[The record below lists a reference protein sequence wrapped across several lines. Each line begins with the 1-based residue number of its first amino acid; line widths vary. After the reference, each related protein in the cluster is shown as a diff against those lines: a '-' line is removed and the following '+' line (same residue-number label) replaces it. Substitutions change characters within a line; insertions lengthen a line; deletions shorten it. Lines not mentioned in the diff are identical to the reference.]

1 MKSDGTNHINSI
13 ARAQSVKPPV
23 AVIDF
28 DAHATQKNTD
38 LAQTSKRT
46 TSEFT
51 SKLTLKASLIELLEQ
66 LNKVSDE
73 NDLDFSNILN
83 ATDISLYQEQYA
95 QHVYS
100 EFRQPLNAKH
110 LNSFHYDLFH
120 YCHQVYETNGT
131 SVKTAQ
137 KKLRQKKV
145 FHAFFKTLINILSQ
159 KDQSETAIIDQLK
172 KHLCSISPIIDGITD
187 HSPYINFS
195 KVNKNCLNTH
205 LFKRILETVSGQTV
219 DDSTIFYLLA
229 QDLFITEMN
238 EQRAFISIQAFVD
251 VADLSVDKL
260 KDILSTIHQQLKSNS
275 FFILDDA
282 HKLLLGNLKK
292 LYRFPDIEIFNQ
304 LNAIDDLLRQP
315 QWYLCHNLLFS
326 RAVPRQPLKTRSAD
340 TAFVDAK
347 TLMHISEHALTRSCD
362 PKATLN
368 FISSCNQQLNTSFNG
383 FKAFKAKANNAFYAH
398 HKPITSLCVILMIL
412 SLSVASLTLL
422 HLMPGLIGLEALII
436 IGVIALCLA
445 AYTMTNPFIFDGQII
460 SNLQPFIALCIGV
473 ATYFIIATLLIGLSL
488 PYTIGLGAVLTCLT
502 ALLNQ
507 CLQCF
512 MGEQTIKQT
521 PLTPKHCEVR
531 QTLDVHQLTSVFSVT
546 SKETLDINSNSD
558 TFRP

>member
-1 MKSDGTNHINSI
+1 MFN
-13 ARAQSVKPPV
+13 
-23 AVIDF
+23 
-28 DAHATQKNTD
+28 
-38 LAQTSKRT
+38 
-46 TSEFT
+46 
-51 SKLTLKASLIELLEQ
+51 
-66 LNKVSDE
+66 
-73 NDLDFSNILN
+73 
-83 ATDISLYQEQYA
+83 
-95 QHVYS
+95 
-100 EFRQPLNAKH
+100 QPYH
-110 LNSFHYDLFH
+110 R
-120 YCHQVYETNGT
+120 C
-131 SVKTAQ
+131 
-137 KKLRQKKV
+137 
-145 FHAFFKTLINILSQ
+145 
-159 KDQSETAIIDQLK
+159 
-172 KHLCSISPIIDGITD
+172 ITD

-368 FISSCNQQLNTSFNG
+368 FIISCNQQLI
-383 FKAFKAKANNAFYAH
+383 H
-398 HKPITSLCVILMIL
+398 PLMVLKHSKQKQIM
-412 SLSVASLTLL
+412 
-422 HLMPGLIGLEALII
+422 HFMLII
-436 IGVIALCLA
+436 NQLLA
-445 AYTMTNPFIFDGQII
+445 CV
-460 SNLQPFIALCIGV
+460 S
-473 ATYFIIATLLIGLSL
+473 S
-488 PYTIGLGAVLTCLT
+488 
-502 ALLNQ
+502 
-507 CLQCF
+507 
-512 MGEQTIKQT
+512 
-521 PLTPKHCEVR
+521 
-531 QTLDVHQLTSVFSVT
+531 
-546 SKETLDINSNSD
+546 
-558 TFRP
+558 